1 MGNHAIRLLKAN
13 EIECRVSIVKENGIS
28 LLLYKDARVDQRILD
43 ETFGLFGWKR
53 SHQCI
58 DGNLYCTVAVYDKE
72 TGEWV
77 AKQDVG
83 TMGYAEKEKLI
94 LSILVDTFFTRIFM
108 SKLQHPEI
116 HNTSVV

>member
-1 MGNHAIRLLKAN
+1 MGNNKEGSIIRLLRAD
-13 EIECRVSIVKENGIS
+13 EIECRVASASEKGVN

-43 ETFGLFGWKR
+43 ETFGVFGWKR

-58 DGNLYCTVAVYDKE
+58 NGNLYCTVEVYNRE

-83 TMGYAEKEKLI
+83 TNGEQQKEK
-94 LSILVDTFFTRIFM
+94 S
-108 SKLQHPEI
+108 QA
-116 HNTSVV
+116 